1 MLHIYVLHQNIII
14 SYQSIIIFYFY
25 KLPVL
30 AGALLEQAEQLL
42 DHGIHPIRIA
52 DGYELA
58 AQIALE
64 ELDKISESFPIN
76 KDVKGLLVETAKT
89 TLGSKM

>member
-14 SYQSIIIFYFY
+14 SDQSIIIFYFY